1 MKRLDLHGV
10 THEKAEALVYNFL
23 FSNDLPVKVITG
35 KSEPMQ
41 NIVKKIIGENGM
53 GWHYER
59 SSNFGCLIVTSSFW
73 FRE

>member
-1 MKRLDLHGV
+1 MKRLDLHGIK
-10 THEKAEALVYNFL
+10 HEEAEVLVYNFL

-41 NIVKKIIGENGM
+41 NIVKKIVGENGM

>member
-1 MKRLDLHGV
+1 MKRLDLHGIR
-10 THEKAEALVYNFL
+10 HEEVEALVYNFL

-41 NIVKKIIGENGM
+41 KIVKKIVGENGM

-59 SSNFGCLIVTSSFW
+59 SINFGCLIVTNSSW
-73 FRE
+73 LRE

>member
-10 THEKAEALVYNFL
+10 THEKAETLVYNFL
-23 FSNDLPVKVITG
+23 FNNNLPVKVVTG

-41 NIVKKIIGENGM
+41 NIVKKIVGENGM

-59 SSNFGCLIVTSSFW
+59 SSNFGCLVVTNSFW

>member
-10 THEKAEALVYNFL
+10 THERAEVLVYNFL
-23 FSNDLPVKVITG
+23 FNNDLPVKVITG

-73 FRE
+73 LKE

>member
-1 MKRLDLHGV
+1 MERLDLHGI

-41 NIVKKIIGENGM
+41 NIVKKIVGENGM